1 MGEIEVC
8 APFHHRRRRS
18 PHGIIGHGHP
28 VHACVKEKKEV
39 CKVVP
44 KVEEKSEDVE
54 LCHIEP
60 EKVCE
65 EREVEVPKHV
75 CEDGIQTMSLA
86 ESRLSSE
93 EGVGRVER
101 ERRTEEP
108 RQGRGGRGAGKEKEE
123 NVASEKET
131 EKRAQR
137 RIKPSKN

>member
-1 MGEIEVC
+1 MLG
-8 APFHHRRRRS
+8 
-18 PHGIIGHGHP
+18 
-28 VHACVKEKKEV
+28 
-39 CKVVP
+39 
-44 KVEEKSEDVE
+44 
-54 LCHIEP
+54 
-60 EKVCE
+60 
-65 EREVEVPKHV
+65 
-75 CEDGIQTMSLA
+75 LA

-137 RIKPSKN
+137 RIKPSQNWKQTTTLRFGNVCKIKK